1 LNVIHA
7 FENVVILPVCNP
19 ILWNTLVQ
27 GRPIKGGGGSPTI
40 NVANGLLFFQLL
52 SEIVALRKQWQL
64 GETIFK
70 GI

>member
-1 LNVIHA
+1 M
-7 FENVVILPVCNP
+7 
-19 ILWNTLVQ
+19 Q